1 MSPGDKITSLS
12 HLSPLRTTVSSL
24 NFSPKLQICIFS
36 CLLDTS
42 VWMSNYPYLT
52 WSRPGFWYI
61 FLNTILPQT
70 LHLSSLRIHPSSC
83 LGQKPWCFLDSP
95 LSLTPT
101 SWFIRKSLDPFLQNM
116 SRSWNPLTT
125 AVLVQDTTI
134 SHLDCYNC
142 LTLDSTVL
150 SLHRSLQ
157 GLPVLLRSKN
167 QNPYSKLP
175 GLMWSHLHAPPVP
188 HPLP

>member
-1 MSPGDKITSLS
+1 MAFKSVCYWLLNLYLSSRAFQPQHCSCLGPDKSLLWWTVLCFVGRSATSLVSRQWCQWHSTSYSYRNLSRPCQMSPGDKITSLS

-101 SWFIRKSLDPFLQNM
+101 SWFIRKS
-116 SRSWNPLTT
+116 
-125 AVLVQDTTI
+125 
-134 SHLDCYNC
+134 
-142 LTLDSTVL
+142 
-150 SLHRSLQ
+150 
-157 GLPVLLRSKN
+157 
-167 QNPYSKLP
+167 
-175 GLMWSHLHAPPVP
+175 
-188 HPLP
+188 